1 MKGVKK
7 TEKWGGF
14 LYVHIDNDYV
24 LNEQDII
31 GVVDFDHSSE
41 SPATMEYLKNLEQD
55 NRLIAVSE
63 ELPKA
68 FVLAVTDGMEIG
80 YLSPLAA
87 RTIQNRKGLSF

>member
-1 MKGVKK
+1 MY
-7 TEKWGGF
+7 
-14 LYVHIDNDYV
+14 LHIGNDFV

-31 GVVDFDHSSE
+31 GVFDFDHISS
-41 SPATMEYLKNLEQD
+41 SQSTMEYLEALERD
-55 NRLIAVSE
+55 NRLIAVSD

-87 RTIQNRKGLSF
+87 RTIQNRKGLLF

>member
-1 MKGVKK
+1 MKGLTRKK
-7 TEKWGGF
+7 GGDF
-14 LYVHIDNDYV
+14 LYLHIGNDFV

-31 GVVDFDHSSE
+31 GVFDLDHISE
-41 SPATMEYLKNLEQD
+41 SPATMEYLKALEED

-68 FVLAVTDGMEIG
+68 FVLATSGGMEVG

-87 RTIQNRKGLSF
+87 RTIQNRKGLAF